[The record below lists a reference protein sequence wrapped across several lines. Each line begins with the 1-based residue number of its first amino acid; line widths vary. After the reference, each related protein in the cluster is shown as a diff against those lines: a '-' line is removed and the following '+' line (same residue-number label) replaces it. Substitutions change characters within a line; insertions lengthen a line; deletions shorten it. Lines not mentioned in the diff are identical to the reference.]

1 MHIVM
6 GENHV
11 PDGSNR
17 SRVSGGGAFV
27 GGGMGMSESKETR
40 VGGRVPTIFNF
51 YKPL

>member
-17 SRVSGGGAFV
+17 SRVRGGAFI
-27 GGGMGMSESKETR
+27 GGGTGMSESKETR